1 MMGITLAVLGIFDNV
16 CDVNSTKELSLR
28 GYEMLAI
35 LGFD

>member
-16 CDVNSTKELSLR
+16 YVNSTKELSLR